1 MSSREPRVSEN
12 AADVLL
18 VVSTL
23 GHAEEAAA
31 YAIDR
36 TASLGEGVLHLLLL
50 CEGDAQE
57 LAKTLSE
64 QSWVGDKVG
73 AEICQALS
81 KDRRTR
87 GYRILSGIAHAAE
100 EEDVKTVT
108 EVHEGEL
115 DAAIS
120 RYVRAHPVAEV
131 VVSLPA
137 PGVMA
142 RFFGKKSDPTE
153 RLERAG
159 GAPVKVFHY
168 S

>member
-1 MSSREPRVSEN
+1 MSDTST
-12 AADVLL
+12 DVLL

-23 GHAEEAAA
+23 GHAEEAAE

-36 TASLGEGVLHLLLL
+36 TAHLGEGVLHLLLL
-50 CEGDAQE
+50 CEGDSQD
-57 LAKTLSE
+57 LATKLSE
-64 QSWVGDKVG
+64 QSWIGDKVG
-73 AEICQALS
+73 SEVCQALS

-100 EEDVKTVT
+100 EEEVKTVT
-108 EVHEGEL
+108 DVQEGDL
-115 DAAIS
+115 DAAIQ

-137 PGVMA
+137 PGVVA
-142 RFFGKKSDPTE
+142 RFFGSRKDPTE

-159 GAPVKVFHY
+159 SATVKVFHY